1 MVIVENAT
9 LANNQESKPVPRERQ
24 LRLVKKGQEVG
35 NELRYI
41 IKI

>member
-9 LANNQESKPVPRERQ
+9 LANNQEIKPENKAQQ

-35 NELRYI
+35 NEPRYI